1 MLLAD
6 ISLALCTGLP
16 NLWITPGG
24 TNLAPACGLYHW
36 KIWAETFLSV
46 TLLSVKSPFLWF
58 CISNYFSRVHML
70 AFFMSL
76 ALCFRRA
83 VVTLLIRRN
92 LHKGISLLLQ
102 SNLLALM
109 TSTKFLLLLFN
120 LWRLWAILVQ
130 TGVPLLLVCENL
142 LLVNMLLF
150 LCVNTPRQIQNKMA
164 ENKHLRNIYCSEP
177 LAGGSHLPVKFNVHI
192 CDQLFGRWCRWW
204 FSHKPS
210 SASTDI
216 ITPVQSPS
224 CLPSVS

>member
-1 MLLAD
+1 MEKFLSSSQVSALLYTWCAESVCMLLAD

-36 KIWAETFLSV
+36 KSWAETFLSV

-142 LLVNMLLF
+142 LLINMLL
-150 LCVNTPRQIQNKMA
+150 LEVWKDKYRIKWQKT
-164 ENKHLRNIYCSEP
+164 NIWGIYTV
-177 LAGGSHLPVKFNVHI
+177 LNH
-192 CDQLFGRWCRWW
+192 
-204 FSHKPS
+204 
-210 SASTDI
+210 
-216 ITPVQSPS
+216 
-224 CLPSVS
+224 